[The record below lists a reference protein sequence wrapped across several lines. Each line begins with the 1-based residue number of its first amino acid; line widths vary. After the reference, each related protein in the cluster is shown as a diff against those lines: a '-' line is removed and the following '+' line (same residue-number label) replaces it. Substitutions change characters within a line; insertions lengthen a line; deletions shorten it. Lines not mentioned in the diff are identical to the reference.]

1 MTAYIVRRLLQ
12 SIVILVIVTALVFFT
27 MRLLPGDPLLLYIAQ
42 SDMSSM
48 SEEQLQILR
57 VEFGLDKPIPIQY
70 ISWIGGLFTGDLGK
84 SIFFGENVTSL
95 VAQRL
100 PVSLYLGLISFI
112 ISGILGILAGV
123 VSAVTRGRW
132 IDNVVTVSA
141 NLGITIPVFWLGILL
156 IYFLALKAQLLPVA
170 GFTWPTDGLGISIRQ
185 TIMPVICL
193 SLFPLAS
200 LTRQTRS
207 SMLEII
213 RQDYIRTAKSKGLN
227 ERLVIFRHEV
237 KNALIP
243 VVTLLGMQLSL
254 LVGGMVLI
262 EQVFNI
268 PGMGRLLVT
277 AVFSQ
282 DYAIVQAG
290 VLITALTVVIS
301 NLAVDISY
309 GWFDPRIR
317 YT

>member
-290 VLITALTVVIS
+290 VLITRLS
-301 NLAVDISY
+301 
-309 GWFDPRIR
+309 
-317 YT
+317 

>member
-1 MTAYIVRRLLQ
+1 VTAYIVRRLLQ